1 MKNKT
6 FKSIKAM
13 INLEEIRK
21 YTTITPKN
29 ENEMLV
35 CLSALTLLNALV
47 KIKEY
52 KGIVTYGQFKPKV
65 TKLINYVLA
74 HPEIKLVDEIYIDTT
89 NPEANC
95 LYVRCLGVQFSY
107 HGIPINGILIDF
119 INSMDNIYMV
129 YDQIR
134 KQPRALGV
142 FKFAVKCMESRIS
155 DREFINK
162 EIENIEIDFPEV
174 YERKNKAVK
183 EPVPIDIDNKDELR
197 NLFSAKYKVK

>member
-1 MKNKT
+1 
-6 FKSIKAM
+6 M
-13 INLEEIRK
+13 INVDNILK
-21 YTTITPKN
+21 YSSIEPKT

-52 KGIVTYGQFKPKV
+52 EGIVTYNQIKPQV
-65 TKLINYVLA
+65 AKLINYVLA
-74 HPEIKLVDEIYIDTT
+74 HPELKLVDEVYIDGPKHET
-89 NPEANC
+89 NC

-107 HGIPINGILIDF
+107 HGIKIYGLLRDF
-119 INSMDNIYMV
+119 KYSMDNIYMV

-134 KQPRALGV
+134 KQPRAFGI
-142 FKFAVKCMESRIS
+142 FKFAVKCMESHID

-162 EIENIEIDFPEV
+162 EIENLEIDFPEV

-183 EPVPIDIDNKDELR
+183 EPELIDMDNIDELK
-197 NLFSAKYKVK
+197 NLLSAKYKVK

>member
-21 YTTITPKN
+21 YSTIEPKT

-47 KIKEY
+47 KTKEY

-74 HPEIKLVDEIYIDTT
+74 HPEIKLVDKIYIDTT

-95 LYVRCLGVQFSY
+95 LYVPLLRCTV
-107 HGIPINGILIDF
+107 
-119 INSMDNIYMV
+119 
-129 YDQIR
+129 
-134 KQPRALGV
+134 
-142 FKFAVKCMESRIS
+142 
-155 DREFINK
+155 
-162 EIENIEIDFPEV
+162 
-174 YERKNKAVK
+174 
-183 EPVPIDIDNKDELR
+183 
-197 NLFSAKYKVK
+197 

>member
-74 HPEIKLVDEIYIDTT
+74 HPEIKLVDEI
-89 NPEANC
+89 P
-95 LYVRCLGVQFSY
+95 VG
-107 HGIPINGILIDF
+107 GIKL
-119 INSMDNIYMV
+119 
-129 YDQIR
+129 
-134 KQPRALGV
+134 
-142 FKFAVKCMESRIS
+142 
-155 DREFINK
+155 
-162 EIENIEIDFPEV
+162 
-174 YERKNKAVK
+174 
-183 EPVPIDIDNKDELR
+183 
-197 NLFSAKYKVK
+197 